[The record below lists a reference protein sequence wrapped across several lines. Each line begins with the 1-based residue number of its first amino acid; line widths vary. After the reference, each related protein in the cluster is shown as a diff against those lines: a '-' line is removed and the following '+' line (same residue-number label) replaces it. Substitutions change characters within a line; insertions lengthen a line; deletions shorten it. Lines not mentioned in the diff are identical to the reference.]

1 MAEREGFEPS
11 IRFWRILTFQAS
23 AFDHSAT
30 APHALEGVAP
40 NGKQPLPQGC
50 EGWHKSFVMKHPF
63 LLSVALLASC
73 NAAPAPAPTK
83 ESSPAKTS
91 ALAPTEIVAA
101 APAADWAAI
110 APSDLLVMDLAPDA
124 KGAARRVVIQL
135 LPAPFSQGWIGN
147 IRKLATA
154 KWWDG
159 TSVNRVQDG
168 YVVQWGDPDGE
179 DKAKAKPLPAGLKVV
194 PAGEYEASFLNLTGK
209 GFQEFN
215 PWPQPQQPPS
225 KAGNN
230 DPKTVDEA
238 AGIMDQ
244 AMGSLLE
251 GIMSARLGDGYAPI
265 VGFSDGFPVGADMR
279 NKETPR
285 AWPIHCYGTVG
296 VGRDYPPDTGSGAEL
311 YAVIG
316 QAPRQLDRN
325 IAVVGRVIE
334 GMEHLSSLPRGTG
347 EIGFYKT
354 AEERTPILSIR
365 IGSDVPGLPL
375 YEYLSTE
382 SKSFAAYAD
391 ARANRRD
398 AFYIKPAGG
407 VDICN
412 VPVPVRRV
420 K

>member
-1 MAEREGFEPS
+1 
-11 IRFWRILTFQAS
+11 
-23 AFDHSAT
+23 
-30 APHALEGVAP
+30 
-40 NGKQPLPQGC
+40 
-50 EGWHKSFVMKHPF
+50 MKHAILLCTA
-63 LLSVALLASC
+63 LLSQC
-73 NAAPAPAPTK
+73 TAAPAAAPT
-83 ESSPAKTS
+83 PGP
-91 ALAPTEIVAA
+91 ALAPTEIVAK
-101 APAADWAAI
+101 APAADWAPI
-110 APSDLLVMDLAPDA
+110 APSDFLVMDLAPDA

-147 IRKLATA
+147 IRALAA
-154 KWWDG
+154 AHWWDG

-194 PAGEYEASFLNLTGK
+194 PVADYE
-209 GFQEFN
+209 
-215 PWPQPQQPPS
+215 QPETAL
-225 KAGNN
+225 K
-230 DPKTVDEA
+230 
-238 AGIMDQ
+238 
-244 AMGSLLE
+244 
-251 GIMSARLGDGYAPI
+251 SARYRSKSGGAAYVYQLLRGHADQGQSSKPENLPPHVVGSSGDNYSAY
-265 VGFSDGFPVGADMR
+265 VGWEGGWPVASDFT
-279 NKETPR
+279 K

-347 EIGFYKT
+347 DIGFYKT
-354 AEERTPILSIR
+354 AEERTPIRAIR
-365 IGSDVPGLPL
+365 IGSEVPDLPR
-375 YEYLSTE
+375 YQYLSTE
-382 SKSFAAYAD
+382 SASFAKYAD

-398 AFYIKPAGG
+398 AFYILPAGG

-420 K
+420 PG

>member
-1 MAEREGFEPS
+1 M
-11 IRFWRILTFQAS
+11 
-23 AFDHSAT
+23 
-30 APHALEGVAP
+30 
-40 NGKQPLPQGC
+40 KQPL
-50 EGWHKSFVMKHPF
+50 
-63 LLSVALLASC
+63 LLCAALMSLSA
-73 NAAPAPAPTK
+73 AAPGP
-83 ESSPAKTS
+83 SPKP
-91 ALAPTEIVAA
+91 ALAPVEVIAA
-101 APAADWAAI
+101 APAADWAPI

-147 IRKLATA
+147 IRALAAA

-179 DKAKAKPLPAGLKVV
+179 DKGKAKPLPTGLKVV
-194 PAGEYEASFLNLTGK
+194 PKSDYDMAIRLAIRYNPNLVRDQTFLSQIDHNILSVADRMQKVQKGDASALRG
-209 GFQEFN
+209 
-215 PWPQPQQPPS
+215 
-225 KAGNN
+225 
-230 DPKTVDEA
+230 DPYA
-238 AGIMDQ
+238 AGTLHWQ
-244 AMGSLLE
+244 RWPFALE
-251 GIMSARLGDGYAPI
+251 AGQI
-265 VGFSDGFPVGADMR
+265 
-279 NKETPR
+279 
-285 AWPIHCYGTVG
+285 WPTHCYGTVG

-347 EIGFYKT
+347 DIGFYKT
-354 AEERTPILSIR
+354 AAERVPITAIR
-365 IGSDVPGLPL
+365 NGPDVPGLPR

-382 SKSFAAYAD
+382 SASFAHYAD

-398 AFYIKPAGG
+398 AFYIRPAGG

-412 VPVPVRRV
+412 VPVPVRRA

>member
-1 MAEREGFEPS
+1 M
-11 IRFWRILTFQAS
+11 L
-23 AFDHSAT
+23 AFM
-30 APHALEGVAP
+30 
-40 NGKQPLPQGC
+40 
-50 EGWHKSFVMKHPF
+50 MKHP
-63 LLSVALLASC
+63 LPLCAALLALC
-73 NAAPAPAPTK
+73 AAAPPPVPT
-83 ESSPAKTS
+83 PV
-91 ALAPTEIVAA
+91 EIVAA
-101 APAADWAAI
+101 APTADWAPI
-110 APSDLLVMDLAPDA
+110 APSDLLVMDLAPDT

-135 LPAPFSQGWIGN
+135 LPPPFSQGWIGN
-147 IRKLATA
+147 IRKLTAA

-194 PAGEYEASFLNLTGK
+194 PQGEYVTNLGEALNKLRAVGINLSENP
-209 GFQEFN
+209 FQSDPYAN
-215 PWPQPQQPPS
+215 VSAPWRGWPI
-225 KAGNN
+225 AFERG
-230 DPKTVDEA
+230 DGD
-238 AGIMDQ
+238 
-244 AMGSLLE
+244 SLLV
-251 GIMSARLGDGYAPI
+251 D
-265 VGFSDGFPVGADMR
+265 
-279 NKETPR
+279 
-285 AWPIHCYGTVG
+285 AWPVHCYGMVG

-311 YAVIG
+311 YTVIG
-316 QAPRQLDRN
+316 HAPRQLDRN

-347 EIGFYKT
+347 DIGFYKT

-365 IGSDVPGLPL
+365 IGSDVPGLPR
-375 YEYLSTE
+375 YEYLSTD

-398 AFYIKPAGG
+398 AFYLRPAGG